1 MKHNVI
7 RLLSDNRFYMISMHL
22 TFALCNGLTCSLQL
36 SVFTSCLLRRLFRV
50 YWWWIYVCIPTWF
63 CSSVLLTHFICLYC
77 CSLQTHHVDSTLKR
91 RGNSR
96 FHVVSTCNPRGVFI
110 GLFVSW
116 AEALLS
122 SLLKTLLSSV
132 FRCCSLLLPC
142 VLLVIV
148 SSFNFLLKL
157 FILN

>member
-1 MKHNVI
+1 MQFTVV
-7 RLLSDNRFYMISMHL
+7 DFYFVSIE
-22 TFALCNGLTCSLQL
+22 TFI
-36 SVFTSCLLRRLFRV
+36 SCLLMMNICLHSHLILQQCFAD
-50 YWWWIYVCIPTWF
+50 T
-63 CSSVLLTHFICLYC
+63 FICLYC